1 MSAAVD
7 NWRCRLTGQLAKL
20 SSVIESD
27 DYLGAELFYIASG
40 ADTPYPW
47 HKIHRK
53 WRVFQHV
60 PISPTKTAQK
70 ILGDSP

>member
-1 MSAAVD
+1 LSAAVD
-7 NWRCRLTGQLAKL
+7 NWRCRYSKQLLKL
-20 SSVIESD
+20 SDNIPDSYEGD
-27 DYLGAELFYIASG
+27 EMAWIALSG
-40 ADTPYPW
+40 GVPYPW

-60 PISPTKTAQK
+60 SESPTKTAQK